1 MSQPPPPMDP
11 PSTDPYL
18 SVVELYQRLEALT
31 PANNFNPTTSD
42 NECLALLMSARS
54 ARDTFLAQRETS
66 RQDVI
71 AARERLKLHEA
82 RANHLANTASAVED
96 FIGEARSRFRAR
108 GIPIHP
114 VSIPPRVHH
123 SPTPLDLSSQLFT
136 RDETTAT
143 PSEHVQES
151 AGPIFAVN
159 NETSERTVSP
169 DFQGIRPPNPLSFV
183 YLPYLVMQTHSALRR
198 SNRLAPIDSSPP
210 PNDRKH
216 PQDDEPEPNP
226 MAPKKPKKGSGK
238 GKSKSNKRQPPTVNS
253 PAPRSAVNTEFE
265 RYGNVSTPTRSDRFV
280 SQPPQSINPASMQGF
295 TANTSTRF
303 NHNLDFTTNQPLIA
317 RSHPSPVFTNNH
329 SPGLSTARQII
340 PPVHYNDASHQLG
353 NSAAR
358 LASSPVHLIDIPG
371 RHGLTPVHQTISPI
385 RAVNTPGHL
394 NLNAAHS
401 LPPSVRF
408 IDTPRHPG
416 PAPHQGPSPVHIVE
430 TPGRPIPIATHQI
443 PPVHAVNHPGLTT
456 THTLPP
462 PVRAVN
468 TSDRSQLSY
477 PVHRSH
483 HIGPP
488 SSHVPDLPL
497 PAADRFLDPSPM
509 RITPPNLAQR
519 SGVTALNPQHS
530 QEAEIIDVDELGED
544 DSSNPSDGEDEES
557 PDDTIEYLAASEQS
571 SASGVKFSPTIV
583 DVLQKHWKTNGRP
596 TLKVGPRPKR
606 VRPEPSPDSRHFYTG
621 PWSKVLDLARN
632 LLIGRVILDYAF
644 PNATDLAADSMEC
657 LTDAVATV

>member
-31 PANNFNPTTSD
+31 PANNFNPTASD

-226 MAPKKPKKGSGK
+226 MAPKKPKEGDGSGK

-280 SQPPQSINPASMQGF
+280 SQPPQSINPALHAGLYCKYVDTLQSQLGLYYES
-295 TANTSTRF
+295 ASNCE
-303 NHNLDFTTNQPLIA
+303 
-317 RSHPSPVFTNNH
+317 SHPSPVFTNNH
-329 SPGLSTARQII
+329 SPGPIAL
-340 PPVHYNDASHQLG
+340 VHMS
-353 NSAAR
+353 
-358 LASSPVHLIDIPG
+358 
-371 RHGLTPVHQTISPI
+371 
-385 RAVNTPGHL
+385 
-394 NLNAAHS
+394 
-401 LPPSVRF
+401 
-408 IDTPRHPG
+408 
-416 PAPHQGPSPVHIVE
+416 E
-430 TPGRPIPIATHQI
+430 TSGRPIPHRHPSDTTWSI
-443 PPVHAVNHPGLTT
+443 AVNHPGLTT
-456 THTLPP
+456 TT
-462 PVRAVN
+462 
-468 TSDRSQLSY
+468 RS
-477 PVHRSH
+477 
-483 HIGPP
+483 
-488 SSHVPDLPL
+488 
-497 PAADRFLDPSPM
+497 PAYRFLDPSPM

-657 LTDAVATV
+657 LTDAVATVRARPSNRLDDHF